1 MLNLKCAFEINMIA
15 RNTDEEIEEMKV
27 FFEEI
32 LSNLDNKLNN
42 MCSELFE
49 DFRKGIKEISKEPVD
64 FENRIIK
71 LEADKN
77 MLQN

>member
-1 MLNLKCAFEINMIA
+1 MIA

-32 LSNLDNKLNN
+32 LSNLDNKLND

-49 DFRKGIKEISKEPVD
+49 DFRKVIKEISKEPVD

>member
-1 MLNLKCAFEINMIA
+1 MIA
-15 RNTDEEIEEMKV
+15 RNTNEEIEELKV

-32 LSNLDNKLNN
+32 LSNLDNKLSD

>member
-15 RNTDEEIEEMKV
+15 RNTDEEIEELKV

-32 LSNLDNKLNN
+32 LSNLDNKFSD

-49 DFRKGIKEISKEPVD
+49 DFRKGIKQEISKEPVD
-64 FENRIIK
+64 FENRII
-71 LEADKN
+71 N
-77 MLQN
+77 